1 MQKSFEQLACEWLF
15 LLFPYKSI
23 ITILKRCCF
32 LFSFAQKK
40 KGGEGRS
47 EIESNEV
54 IEFEICDML
63 K

>member
-23 ITILKRCCF
+23 ITILK
-32 LFSFAQKK
+32 
-40 KGGEGRS
+40 GGEGRS

-54 IEFEICDML
+54 IEFELCDML